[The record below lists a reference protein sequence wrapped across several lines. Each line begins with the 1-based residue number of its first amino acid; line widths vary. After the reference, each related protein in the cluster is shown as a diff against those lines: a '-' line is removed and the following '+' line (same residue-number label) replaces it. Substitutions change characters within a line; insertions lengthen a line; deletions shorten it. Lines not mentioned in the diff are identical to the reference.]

1 MVIFLLSCTTVVF
14 ADSITEKQNELKGV
28 KEDIEQTKGEIER
41 VKEEQAEIINQIA
54 EIEIDLKEKQ
64 RQLEEIE
71 NALIETQENMKLTEA
86 ELDDAI
92 EKAELHKE
100 LMDER
105 LCAMYMSSNTSY
117 LEILFEAKSFTDFLD
132 RMEMVKE
139 IISLDQEV
147 LDQMMA
153 IKAEIEEK
161 KNSLEEEKLIE
172 EAVKE
177 DITDQKSAIEA
188 KQRKKETLLTEL
200 KSQQKDMEL
209 NLGQLEGISKDLEAA
224 IQKLVAERE
233 AEEKRKREEAEKK
246 RLAELDKAQ
255 KEQENN
261 SGSNNNSDNGN
272 NSGSNNN
279 SGSTSRGTHSGRMI
293 WPTPGYTRIT
303 SYYGYR
309 THPVTGQEKKFHK
322 GIDIAAPEGA
332 NAVAVLG
339 GKVVTSEYNNGGYG
353 NCVEIDHGNG
363 IRTLYAH
370 GSAVCVS
377 VGDIVSQ
384 GQVIMKVGDTGLSEG
399 NHLHFEVK
407 INGSRVNPL
416 DYLP

>member
-200 KSQQKDMEL
+200 KSQQKDMEF
-209 NLGQLEGISKDLEAA
+209 NLGQLEGTSKDLEAA

-246 RLAELDKAQ
+246 RLAELAAAQ

-293 WPTPGYTRIT
+293 WPAPGYTRIT

-309 THPVTGQEKKFHK
+309 IHPVTGQGKSHT
-322 GIDIAAPEGA
+322 GIDIGAPEGA
-332 NAVAVLG
+332 NAVAALG
-339 GKVVTSEYNNGGYG
+339 GKVVLAQYNGGYG

-363 IRTLYAH
+363 IRTLYGH
-370 GSAVCVS
+370 GLSLCVS

-384 GQVIMKVGDTGLSEG
+384 GQLIMKVGSTGVSTG
-399 NHLHFEVK
+399 PHLHFEVRV
-407 INGSRVNPL
+407 NGSHVNPL
-416 DYLP
+416 DYLQR

>member
-1 MVIFLLSCTTVVF
+1 MHF
-14 ADSITEKQNELKGV
+14 
-28 KEDIEQTKGEIER
+28 
-41 VKEEQAEIINQIA
+41 
-54 EIEIDLKEKQ
+54 
-64 RQLEEIE
+64 
-71 NALIETQENMKLTEA
+71 IETQENIKLTEA

-200 KSQQKDMEL
+200 KSQQKDMEF

-224 IQKLVAERE
+224 IQKLVAER
-233 AEEKRKREEAEKK
+233 
-246 RLAELDKAQ
+246 
-255 KEQENN
+255 
-261 SGSNNNSDNGN
+261 
-272 NSGSNNN
+272 
-279 SGSTSRGTHSGRMI
+279 
-293 WPTPGYTRIT
+293 
-303 SYYGYR
+303 
-309 THPVTGQEKKFHK
+309 
-322 GIDIAAPEGA
+322 
-332 NAVAVLG
+332 
-339 GKVVTSEYNNGGYG
+339 
-353 NCVEIDHGNG
+353 
-363 IRTLYAH
+363 
-370 GSAVCVS
+370 
-377 VGDIVSQ
+377 
-384 GQVIMKVGDTGLSEG
+384 
-399 NHLHFEVK
+399 
-407 INGSRVNPL
+407 
-416 DYLP
+416 